1 MRPVLEKKEH
11 LKAITSASTLWNQK
25 KEEAIKSTVSSRKQI
40 IRIKDE
46 INNLK
51 KSIKQKTCSLIISI
65 KQVSICQTEEG
76 KREKIQIA
84 NIGNERGSITTN
96 YTDIKRMIMEY
107 YDTTTINSTT
117 YKELNKLFEIYKL
130 PKLIQ

>member
-1 MRPVLEKKEH
+1 MFY
-11 LKAITSASTLWNQK
+11 
-25 KEEAIKSTVSSRKQI
+25 
-40 IRIKDE
+40 
-46 INNLK
+46 
-51 KSIKQKTCSLIISI
+51 SLIISI

-117 YKELNKLFEIYKL
+117 YKELNKFFERYKL
-130 PKLIQ
+130 PKLIQEKKKNR